1 MFATASPNR
10 FNPGFLLLL
19 AAALLATARIVHGD
33 EPGQGRVDEQPAAW
47 GDLDTWSR
55 YVPASDETEIGLG
68 LKTAG
73 TNTTMLIAFSA
84 RLKGRTPS
92 QPPSEV
98 LVHASAGMLSNAG
111 RARSNTLKF
120 VLPASAAPAAAR
132 ARGMPVSHA
141 VIDLSSRLGADDQ
154 TPGARVNFATAK
166 LAPAEFLRIVKCGEP
181 TATVLGVDV
190 RFRPDQ
196 LKAIRSF
203 ADQILLK
210 LQ

>member
-1 MFATASPNR
+1 
-10 FNPGFLLLL
+10 
-19 AAALLATARIVHGD
+19 
-33 EPGQGRVDEQPAAW
+33 
-47 GDLDTWSR
+47 
-55 YVPASDETEIGLG
+55 
-68 LKTAG
+68 
-73 TNTTMLIAFSA
+73 
-84 RLKGRTPS
+84 
-92 QPPSEV
+92 
-98 LVHASAGMLSNAG
+98 MLSNAG

-210 LQ
+210 VQ